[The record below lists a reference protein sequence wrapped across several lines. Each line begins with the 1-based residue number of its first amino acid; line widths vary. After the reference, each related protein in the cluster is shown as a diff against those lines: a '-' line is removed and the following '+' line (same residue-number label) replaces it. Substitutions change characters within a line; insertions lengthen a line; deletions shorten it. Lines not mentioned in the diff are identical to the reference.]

1 MNSESTFRILIAET
15 QPLVRK
21 GIRKALG
28 VFHDIIVEAE
38 ARDGREAL
46 EFANGGRIDVALV
59 DVCMPDRD
67 GFMAIEALSGHIP
80 CVALTANASVDE
92 LLQAMQSGASS
103 VIMKNANGAML
114 AAILRAAYRRR
125 TFNEN
130 IASNFYPV

>member
-1 MNSESTFRILIAET
+1 MNSESTLRILIAET

-21 GIRKALG
+21 GLRRSLG
-28 VFHDIIVEAE
+28 VFRDIIVAAE

-46 EFANGGRIDVALV
+46 ELANGGMIDVALV

-67 GFMAIEALSGHIP
+67 GFRAIEELSGRIP

-92 LLQAMQSGASS
+92 LLQAMQCGASS
-103 VIMKNANGAML
+103 VIMKNANGPML
-114 AAILRAAYRRR
+114 AAILRAAYRRT
-125 TFNEN
+125 TFNDN